1 MGFVTGF
8 TGGVALTLSLAY
20 ISIAEQ
26 QRRREA
32 QSRMIR
38 AQTWAVQSIIDSDE
52 GARQRQQLQ
61 LQSRPTTSSME
72 QLAKDRWNLEVERAV
87 RWVQTTDWAA
97 VGQGLENRVAAL
109 WAATKVQDEA
119 KHVVAKAGDEARR
132 LKAGAEDEAKGVWS
146 SALNRVRTALGWSG
160 ADALASAAR
169 AEERIATSDSA
180 VEKALRQRFE
190 RRDEGMERAV
200 EEVLRE
206 RYRPLEDRDNT
217 VLRGFL
223 VQDLTMRDANGA
235 PPRRPGLSG
244 SSISEERT
252 SHISRAMSYASTTAT
267 SVSISG
273 DISSQLHGGYFHPL
287 ARSWQAERQLT
298 KSMLIYPIFVTDGED
313 DFTLV
318 PSLPGQHQLSVSRLV
333 PFLEPLV
340 HKGLR
345 SVILFGVPL
354 KPGTKDALGSAADDP
369 DGPVIRAI
377 RQIRL
382 RFPQI
387 FICTDVCLCEY
398 TSHGHCGILR
408 DDGSLNNQLSVDR
421 ISDVAIAYA
430 KAGAHCVAPSDMN
443 DGRIRAIKLKLIEE
457 GIAHKTVL
465 MSYSAKF
472 SGCLYGPFR
481 DAAGSAPS
489 FGDRKC
495 YQLPP
500 GGRGLARRAI
510 VRDIGEGAD
519 IIMVKPASQY
529 LDIISDAKELGK
541 DLPVAAYQVSG
552 EFAMIHAGAKAGVF
566 DLKTMAF
573 ESTEGILRAG
583 ATIVVSYFT
592 PQFLDWLEH

>member
-1 MGFVTGF
+1 MSF
-8 TGGVALTLSLAY
+8 
-20 ISIAEQ
+20 
-26 QRRREA
+26 
-32 QSRMIR
+32 
-38 AQTWAVQSIIDSDE
+38 
-52 GARQRQQLQ
+52 
-61 LQSRPTTSSME
+61 SS
-72 QLAKDRWNLEVERAV
+72 
-87 RWVQTTDWAA
+87 
-97 VGQGLENRVAAL
+97 
-109 WAATKVQDEA
+109 
-119 KHVVAKAGDEARR
+119 
-132 LKAGAEDEAKGVWS
+132 
-146 SALNRVRTALGWSG
+146 
-160 ADALASAAR
+160 
-169 AEERIATSDSA
+169 
-180 VEKALRQRFE
+180 
-190 RRDEGMERAV
+190 
-200 EEVLRE
+200 
-206 RYRPLEDRDNT
+206 
-217 VLRGFL
+217 L
-223 VQDLTMRDANGA
+223 VQDLSLRDTSNSNA
-235 PPRRPGLSG
+235 RRPAPNSVSTLDDRAS
-244 SSISEERT
+244 RV
-252 SHISRAMSYASTTAT
+252 SRAASYTSTAAT

-298 KSMLIYPIFVTDGED
+298 KSMLIYPLFVTDGD
-313 DFTLV
+313 DDMILV
-318 PSLPGQHQLSVSRLV
+318 PSLPGQHQLSVSKLV

-345 SVILFGVPL
+345 SVMLFGVPM
-354 KPGTKDALGSAADDP
+354 KAGSKDALGSAADDP
-369 DGPVIRAI
+369 EGPVIRAI
-377 RQIRL
+377 RLIRR

-510 VRDIGEGAD
+510 TRDIGEGAD

-541 DLPVAAYQVSG
+541 DLPIAAYQVSG
-552 EFAMIHAGAKAGVF
+552 EYAMIHAGAKAGVF